1 MADCIFC
8 KIVGREIPAHIIQE
22 DENVLAFLDVNPVN
36 PGHLLIIPKVHV
48 ESVFDMPDEQ
58 YKNIFETA
66 KALSTPLQNAMQS
79 RKIGIAVEG
88 FGVPHAHVHLVPLH
102 NPNELN
108 PERAT
113 HMDDE
118 TLATIAEKIA
128 AEVTKAEKAE
138 IK

>member
-1 MADCIFC
+1 MADCLFC
-8 KIVGREIPAHIIQE
+8 KIVGREIPAHTIQE
-22 DENVLAFLDVNPVN
+22 DENFLVFLDVNPVN

-48 ESVFDMPDEQ
+48 ESVFDLPDEQ

-118 TLATIAEKIA
+118 TLATIAEKIKEEIA
-128 AEVTKAEKAE
+128 KAGTAE

>member
-1 MADCIFC
+1 MSNPRPRVSDLTPEELELLALEH
-8 KIVGREIPAHIIQE
+8 V
-22 DENVLAFLDVNPVN
+22 ENV
-36 PGHLLIIPKVHV
+36 
-48 ESVFDMPDEQ
+48 FDLPDEQ
-58 YKNIFETA
+58 YKNIFEVA

-79 RKIGIAVEG
+79 KKIGIAVEG

-113 HMDDE
+113 HMEDE
-118 TLATIAEKIA
+118 TLAPIAEKIA
-128 AEVTKAEKAE
+128 AEIAKAEKAE

>member
-8 KIVGREIPAHIIQE
+8 KIVGREIPTHIIKE
-22 DENVLAFLDVNPVN
+22 DENVLVFLDVNPVN
-36 PGHLLIIPKVHV
+36 PGHLLIIPKVHI
-48 ESVFDMPDEQ
+48 ESVFNMPDEQ

-118 TLATIAEKIA
+118 TLATIAEKIKEEIA
-128 AEVTKAEKAE
+128 KAGTAE

>member
-8 KIVGREIPAHIIQE
+8 KIVGKEIPAHIVKE
-22 DENVLAFLDVNPVN
+22 DENVLVFLDANPVN

-48 ESVFDMPDEQ
+48 ESVFELPDEQ

-118 TLATIAEKIA
+118 TLATIAEKIR
-128 AEVTKAEKAE
+128 AEIEKAEKAE

>member
-8 KIVGREIPAHIIQE
+8 KIVGRKIPAHIVKE
-22 DENVLAFLDVNPVN
+22 NENVLVFLDVNPMN
-36 PGHLLIIPKVHV
+36 PGHLLIIPKAHI
-48 ESVFDMPDEQ
+48 ENVFDLPDEQ

-79 RKIGIAVEG
+79 RKIGVAVEG

-113 HMDDE
+113 HMDEE
-118 TLATIAEKIA
+118 TLATIAEKISG
-128 AEVTKAEKAE
+128 EIAE
-138 IK
+138 IEKTKIK

>member
-8 KIVGREIPAHIIQE
+8 KIVGREIPAHIVKE
-22 DENVLAFLDVNPVN
+22 DKNILVFLDVNPVN
-36 PGHLLIIPKVHV
+36 PGHLLIIPKKHI
-48 ESVFDMPDEQ
+48 ESVFDLPDEQ

-79 RKIGIAVEG
+79 SKIGIAVEG

-118 TLATIAEKIA
+118 TLATIAEKIV
-128 AEVTKAEKAE
+128 AEIAKAE

>member
-1 MADCIFC
+1 M
-8 KIVGREIPAHIIQE
+8 
-22 DENVLAFLDVNPVN
+22 FLDVNPVN
-36 PGHLLIIPKVHV
+36 PGHLLIIPKEHT
-48 ESVFDMPDEQ
+48 ESVFDLPDEQ
-58 YKNIFETA
+58 YKNIFEAA

-113 HMDDE
+113 HMDE
-118 TLATIAEKIA
+118 EVLVTIAEKIK
-128 AEVTKAEKAE
+128 AEIAKGEKAE

>member
-8 KIVGREIPAHIIQE
+8 KIIEKEIPAHIVWE
-22 DENVLAFLDVNPVN
+22 SELFLVFLDTNPIN
-36 PGHLLIIPKVHV
+36 PGHLLIIPKEHI
-48 ESVFDMPDEQ
+48 ESVFDLPDEQ

-66 KALSTPLQNAMQS
+66 KALSTPLRNATQAK
-79 RKIGIAVEG
+79 KIGIAVEG
-88 FGVPHAHVHLVPLH
+88 FGVSHAHVHLVPLH

-113 HMDDE
+113 HMDEE
-118 TLATIAEKIA
+118 TLTPIAEKIKK
-128 AEVTKAEKAE
+128 EVEKK

>member
-8 KIVGREIPAHIIQE
+8 KIVGKEIPAHIIKE
-22 DENVLAFLDVNPVN
+22 DENFLVFLDVNPVN
-36 PGHLLIIPKVHV
+36 PGHLLIIPKEHV
-48 ESVFDMPDEQ
+48 ESVFDLPDEQ

-113 HMDDE
+113 HMEDE
-118 TLATIAEKIA
+118 TLAPIAEKIA
-128 AEVTKAEKAE
+128 AEIAKAEKAE

>member
-8 KIVGREIPAHIIQE
+8 KIVGREIPTHIIKE
-22 DENVLAFLDVNPVN
+22 DENVLVFLDVNPVN
-36 PGHLLIIPKVHV
+36 PGHLLIIPKVHI
-48 ESVFDMPDEQ
+48 ESVFNMPDEQ

-118 TLATIAEKIA
+118 TLAPIAEKI
-128 AEVTKAEKAE
+128 KAE

>member
-22 DENVLAFLDVNPVN
+22 DDNVLVFLDVNPVN
-36 PGHLLIIPKVHV
+36 PGHLLIIPKVHI
-48 ESVFDMPDEQ
+48 ESVFDLPDEQ

-66 KALSTPLQNAMQS
+66 RALSTPLQNAMGS
-79 RKIGIAVEG
+79 RKVGVAVEG

-118 TLATIAEKIA
+118 TLAMIAEKI
-128 AEVTKAEKAE
+128 KAE
-138 IK
+138 IKVK

>member
-8 KIVGREIPAHIIQE
+8 KIIKKDIPAHIVWGNE
-22 DENVLAFLDVNPVN
+22 TSLAFLDVNPVN
-36 PGHLLIIPKVHV
+36 PGHLLIIPKQHV
-48 ESVFDMPDEQ
+48 EGIFDLPDEQ

-66 KALSTPLQNAMQS
+66 KALSTPLQNAMQA
-79 RKIGIAVEG
+79 KKTGISVEG

-113 HMDDE
+113 HMDEE
-118 TLATIAEKIA
+118 TLAPIAERI
-128 AEVTKAEKAE
+128 ENEIEKQLN
-138 IK
+138 KSK

>member
-1 MADCIFC
+1 MVDCIFC
-8 KIVGREIPAHIIQE
+8 KIVGKEIPAHIIKE
-22 DENVLAFLDVNPVN
+22 DENVLVFLDVNPVN
-36 PGHLLIIPKVHV
+36 PGHLLIIPKEHI
-48 ESVFDMPDEQ
+48 ESVFDLPDEQ

-113 HMDDE
+113 HMDE
-118 TLATIAEKIA
+118 EMLATIAEKIA
-128 AEVTKAEKAE
+128 AEIAKAE

>member
-8 KIVGREIPAHIIQE
+8 KIVGREIPTHIIKE
-22 DENVLAFLDVNPVN
+22 DENVLVFLDVNPVN

-48 ESVFDMPDEQ
+48 ESVFDLPDEQ

-113 HMDDE
+113 HMDE
-118 TLATIAEKIA
+118 EVLVTIAEKIK
-128 AEVTKAEKAE
+128 AEIAKGEKAE

>member
-8 KIVGREIPAHIIQE
+8 KIVGKEIPTHIIKE
-22 DENVLAFLDVNPVN
+22 DENVLVFLDVNPVN
-36 PGHLLIIPKVHV
+36 PGHLLIIPKEHI
-48 ESVFDMPDEQ
+48 ESVFNLPDEQ

-113 HMDDE
+113 HMDE
-118 TLATIAEKIA
+118 EILVTIAGKIG
-128 AEVTKAEKAE
+128 AEITKAEKAE

>member
-8 KIVGREIPAHIIQE
+8 KIVGREIPTHIIKE
-22 DENVLAFLDVNPVN
+22 DENVLVFLDVNPVN
-36 PGHLLIIPKVHV
+36 PGHLLIIPKVHI
-48 ESVFDMPDEQ
+48 ESVFNMPDEQ

-118 TLATIAEKIA
+118 TLATIAGKIE
-128 AEVTKAEKAE
+128 AEIAKAE

>member
-8 KIVGREIPAHIIQE
+8 KIVGREIPTHIIKE
-22 DENVLAFLDVNPVN
+22 DENVLVFLDVNPVN
-36 PGHLLIIPKVHV
+36 PGHLLIIPKEHV
-48 ESVFDMPDEQ
+48 ESVFDLPDEQ

-113 HMDDE
+113 HMEDE
-118 TLATIAEKIA
+118 TLAPIAEKIA
-128 AEVTKAEKAE
+128 AEIAKAEKAE

>member
-8 KIVGREIPAHIIQE
+8 KIVGREIPTHIIKE
-22 DENVLAFLDVNPVN
+22 DENVLVFLDVNPVN
-36 PGHLLIIPKVHV
+36 PGHLLIIPKVHI
-48 ESVFDMPDEQ
+48 ESVFNMPDEQ

-113 HMDDE
+113 HMEDE
-118 TLATIAEKIA
+118 TLAPIAEKIA
-128 AEVTKAEKAE
+128 AEIAKAEKAE

>member
-8 KIVGREIPAHIIQE
+8 KIVGKEIPAHIIQE
-22 DENVLAFLDVNPVN
+22 DENFLVFLDVNPVN
-36 PGHLLIIPKVHV
+36 PGHLLIIPKEHV
-48 ESVFDMPDEQ
+48 ESVFDLPDEQ

-118 TLATIAEKIA
+118 TLVTIAEKIG
-128 AEVTKAEKAE
+128 AEIAKAEKAE

>member
-1 MADCIFC
+1 
-8 KIVGREIPAHIIQE
+8 V
-22 DENVLAFLDVNPVN
+22 FLDVNPVN
-36 PGHLLIIPKVHV
+36 PGHLLIIPKEHV
-48 ESVFDMPDEQ
+48 ESVFDLPDEQ

-88 FGVPHAHVHLVPLH
+88 FGVSHAHVHLVPLH

-118 TLATIAEKIA
+118 ILATIAEKIA
-128 AEVTKAEKAE
+128 AEIAKTEKAE

>member
-8 KIVGREIPAHIIQE
+8 KIVGREIPAHTIQE
-22 DENVLAFLDVNPVN
+22 DENVLVFLDVNTVN
-36 PGHLLIIPKVHV
+36 PGHLLIIPKGHV
-48 ESVFDMPDEQ
+48 ESVFDLPDEQ
-58 YKNIFETA
+58 YKKVFETA

-79 RKIGIAVEG
+79 RKIGVAVEG

-113 HMDDE
+113 HMDE
-118 TLATIAEKIA
+118 EILATIAGKIA
-128 AEVTKAEKAE
+128 AEIAKAEKAE

>member
-8 KIVGREIPAHIIQE
+8 KIIEKEIPAHVVWE
-22 DENVLAFLDVNPVN
+22 DEYFLVFLDVNPVN
-36 PGHLLIIPKVHV
+36 PGHLLIIPKIHI
-48 ESVFDMPDEQ
+48 ESVFDLPDEQ
-58 YKNIFETA
+58 YKNIFEAA

-79 RKIGIAVEG
+79 KKIGIAVEG

-113 HMDDE
+113 HMDEE
-118 TLATIAEKIA
+118 TLAHDRGKN
-128 AEVTKAEKAE
+128 
-138 IK
+138 